1 MRNDSIPGTLILACA
16 ALLLAACKEP
26 TSSQT
31 ASSEAKAAVEGAE
44 PAGLGPLALVEEPFL
59 KRAPL
64 DPYFINQAPDFMIR
78 SKERTDII
86 FQRLVSSNP
95 GFGAWHVHPG
105 PSFGYVD
112 QGTIRITRVTRDGC
126 VTDEY
131 AAGATYYEIA
141 DEVHRVEVVVPAVE
155 YKVRFN
161 TPVGGAF
168 TRNLTEGPTC

>member
-1 MRNDSIPGTLILACA
+1 MRNDPTPGTLILVCA
-16 ALLLAACKEP
+16 ALLLAACREP

-31 ASSEAKAAVEGAE
+31 ESSEAKASVEAAG
-44 PAGLGPLALVEEPFL
+44 PTGLGPLSLVEEPFL
-59 KRAPL
+59 KRAPI

-78 SKERTDII
+78 SKERTDIV
-86 FQRLVSSNP
+86 FQRLVSPNP

-112 QGTIRITRVTRDGC
+112 QGVIRITRVTRDGC
-126 VTDEY
+126 VTAEY
-131 AAGATYYEIA
+131 GAGATYYEIA

-168 TRNLTEGPTC
+168 TSNLSEAPTC